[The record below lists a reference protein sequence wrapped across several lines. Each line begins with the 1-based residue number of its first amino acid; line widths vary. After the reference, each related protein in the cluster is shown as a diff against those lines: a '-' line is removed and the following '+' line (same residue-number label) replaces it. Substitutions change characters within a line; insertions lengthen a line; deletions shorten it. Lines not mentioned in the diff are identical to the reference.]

1 MSKEID
7 RLKEIGKE
15 ATLLSHI
22 GALLGWDQE
31 IHMPKAAVAERGD
44 QLAVMEGLIHDRLA
58 GKEAGTLLAALGQG
72 EEGPKD
78 ARWPSSDAAFLR
90 FFRREHERRVRL
102 PKEFVMELARET
114 TKAISVWQ
122 EAKKR
127 NDFSLFAPNLSVLVS
142 LMRKKASY
150 TGYAKHPYDAL
161 IGEYEPGAD
170 TEAIRG
176 VLGEVEGFLKGYV
189 RKIAQAPQVN
199 APFLAADYPVDKQ
212 ETFGR
217 IVLGA
222 MGFDPNRGRLDVSA
236 HPFTTTLGGDDVRLT
251 TRYGTRDFP
260 SSLFSIIHEAGHGM
274 YELGFDE
281 GLKGNLLA
289 TGTSLGIHESQSR
302 LWENI
307 VGRSL
312 PFWEHF
318 FPILRTVFFENLSSA
333 SAFEFFR
340 AVNRVEPSL
349 IRTEADEVTY
359 NLHIILRFNL
369 ELMLVSGDCEVADL
383 PGLWREGMRELLGIT
398 PDSDAAGVLQDI
410 HWATGLFGYFPTY
423 TLGNLYGAEFYSFF
437 AQEVPD
443 ADARIRA
450 GDFSGLSAWLK
461 ERIHRFGAAYTA
473 DELVKKLS
481 GKSLDPS
488 FFISYIEKKY
498 GSIYSI

>member
-1 MSKEID
+1 
-7 RLKEIGKE
+7 
-15 ATLLSHI
+15 
-22 GALLGWDQE
+22 
-31 IHMPKAAVAERGD
+31 
-44 QLAVMEGLIHDRLA
+44 
-58 GKEAGTLLAALGQG
+58 
-72 EEGPKD
+72 
-78 ARWPSSDAAFLR
+78 
-90 FFRREHERRVRL
+90 
-102 PKEFVMELARET
+102 
-114 TKAISVWQ
+114 
-122 EAKKR
+122 
-127 NDFSLFAPNLSVLVS
+127 
-142 LMRKKASY
+142 
-150 TGYAKHPYDAL
+150 
-161 IGEYEPGAD
+161 
-170 TEAIRG
+170 
-176 VLGEVEGFLKGYV
+176 V